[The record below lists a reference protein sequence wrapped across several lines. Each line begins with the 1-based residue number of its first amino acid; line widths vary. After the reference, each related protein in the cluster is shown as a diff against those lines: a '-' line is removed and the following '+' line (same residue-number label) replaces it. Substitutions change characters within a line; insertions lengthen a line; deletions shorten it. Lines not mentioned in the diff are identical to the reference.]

1 MLFLVGVRCEALQ
14 KIFIIDV
21 AMTRNRFEFALLIQS
36 ILMILAQVRHLP
48 LYFLFLQ
55 KFL

>member
-1 MLFLVGVRCEALQ
+1 MLFLVGVRREALQ